1 MKAAQRFGPGLL
13 VAAAFVG
20 PGTVTTATVAGA
32 RFGFALLWALAFSVV
47 ATIVLQEMS
56 ARLGLVTRQGLGE
69 ALRTTFRGRTARWG
83 MAILVVG
90 AIGLG
95 NGAYQAGN
103 ITGAAMGLSALTGM
117 PRKVWVVVVGA
128 AAFTLLAA
136 GRYRALE
143 RTLVAL
149 VAVMGVTFVA
159 TAVLGRPGLSHVL
172 DALRPSIPRGSLTTI
187 IALIG
192 TTVVPYNLF
201 LHASAVREKWPASAS
216 IAESFTAAR
225 LDGAL
230 SIGLGGLITLAIMA
244 TATIFYARGTVI
256 ESPVEMAAQL
266 RPILGPAAEL
276 FFGVGLFA
284 AGLTSAITAPLAAAY
299 ATAGVLG
306 WSTDLRAWPFR
317 TVWAVIVIVG
327 AGFAFAGERPIDAIL
342 VAQAANGLLL
352 PIVACFLLVAM
363 NRRTLLG
370 EHVNRAWANVLG
382 AGVVLI
388 VTGLGVL
395 KILNVLNN
403 RVF

>member
-1 MKAAQRFGPGLL
+1 
-13 VAAAFVG
+13 
-20 PGTVTTATVAGA
+20 
-32 RFGFALLWALAFSVV
+32 
-47 ATIVLQEMS
+47 
-56 ARLGLVTRQGLGE
+56 
-69 ALRTTFRGRTARWG
+69 
-83 MAILVVG
+83 
-90 AIGLG
+90 
-95 NGAYQAGN
+95 
-103 ITGAAMGLSALTGM
+103 
-117 PRKVWVVVVGA
+117 
-128 AAFTLLAA
+128 
-136 GRYRALE
+136 
-143 RTLVAL
+143 
-149 VAVMGVTFVA
+149 
-159 TAVLGRPGLSHVL
+159 
-172 DALRPSIPRGSLTTI
+172 
-187 IALIG
+187 
-192 TTVVPYNLF
+192 
-201 LHASAVREKWPASAS
+201 
-216 IAESFTAAR
+216 
-225 LDGAL
+225 
-230 SIGLGGLITLAIMA
+230 
-244 TATIFYARGTVI
+244 
-256 ESPVEMAAQL
+256 MAAQL

-276 FFGVGLFA
+276 FCGVGLFA